1 MNLDPFCFPEAE
13 KLVPAKMPEFFG
25 RIRLETA
32 SLDHVFSGVLQ
43 EKDQMGSPNK
53 RKHKL
58 HFDVLMVSLDV
69 VIDKSLTLSH
79 IQEADGVS
87 KLSIGNCM
95 DKEPEGTEK

>member
-1 MNLDPFCFPEAE
+1 
-13 KLVPAKMPEFFG
+13 MPEFFG
-25 RIRLETA
+25 RIRLGTA

-43 EKDQMGSPNK
+43 EKDQTGNANK

-69 VIDKSLTLSH
+69 MIDKSLILSY

-87 KLSIGNCM
+87 KVSLGNCM
-95 DKEPEGTEK
+95 DKEPEGTEKIG